1 MHADMSLLLYLA
13 SLYLFLKR
21 PAETAKIIRERGH
34 DETFIV
40 GVTGNILPE
49 DVKYF
54 LSCGANSVLPK
65 PFTMRALERL
75 WIKHGVFS
83 TVESS
88 KNTIQSSGSSSASHH
103 RPSTP
108 ETHHLPSTPET
119 SPGCHHSSTPTV
131 LWL

>member
-1 MHADMSLLLYLA
+1 MHANMSLLLYLA
-13 SLYLFLKR
+13 SLSLFLKR
-21 PAETAKIIRERGH
+21 SAETAKIIRERGH

-83 TVESS
+83 TVERS
-88 KNTIQSSGSSSASHH
+88 KNTIQNSGASSPSHH

-108 ETHHLPSTPET
+108 ETHH
-119 SPGCHHSSTPTV
+119 SSTRTESSLV
-131 LWL
+131 VSC